1 MLVLKGSNHS
11 FTSSLEA
18 DKDHRVVNASCEG
31 ECWNIQLDKPYQVYT
46 SSTQNGKRQGKQW
59 RTFQKSLFEDYIW
72 LTYCSTHNVTY
83 CFYCRKANYKDVSH
97 LVRKLKMRL
106 SPKAL
111 ITEKK
116 PKKNSKNMKKASVI
130 KKHL

>member
-1 MLVLKGSNHS
+1 MLKGSNHS

-83 CFYCRKANYKDVSH
+83 CFYCRKA
-97 LVRKLKMRL
+97 KLQGCL
-106 SPKAL
+106 TFS
-111 ITEKK
+111 
-116 PKKNSKNMKKASVI
+116 KKAEDAFIS
-130 KKHL
+130 KGFNN